1 MIAHRLSTIQAADQI
16 LVLED
21 GQIVARGT
29 HGSLL
34 VEGGRYADL
43 YQTQYLRSAA
53 DLVGAAARRG
63 RSGLTSALPQR
74 LVEGKVRVVYFSLH
88 K

>member
-21 GQIVARGT
+21 GEIVARGT

-34 VEGGRYADL
+34 IEGGRYADL
-43 YQTQYLRSAA
+43 YQTQYLRGA
-53 DLVGAAARRG
+53 DLVGRGGWWARRG
-63 RSGLTSALPQR
+63 GSA
-74 LVEGKVRVVYFSLH
+74 
-88 K
+88 